1 MSVGT
6 STIRDNIA
14 RVRQTIAEAAVR
26 AGRDPSEVK
35 LVAVSKTKSA
45 EEVAEAAACGL
56 QRFGENRVQEA
67 AAKIPRV
74 RELVASPLEWHLVGT
89 LQRNK
94 VKSAL
99 PLFAILQS
107 VDSLRLAEA
116 IDRQADGAP
125 VPILLEVY
133 LGDDPS
139 RPGFRPGEL
148 TGALPRLAALPG
160 LDFRGLMTVAPL
172 GLDEAGNRAV
182 FAGLR
187 ELRDRLIAGQPG
199 LALPE
204 LSMGMTDDYEQ
215 AIAEGATIVRI
226 GRAIFGERPSR

>member
-1 MSVGT
+1 VSVET
-6 STIRDNIA
+6 SILRDNIA
-14 RVRQTIAEAAVR
+14 RVQQTIAEAAVR

-56 QRFGENRVQEA
+56 RCFGENRVQEA
-67 AAKIPRV
+67 APKMPRV

-99 PLFAILQS
+99 SLFAILQS

-116 IDRQADGAP
+116 IDRQAGGSP
-125 VPILLEVY
+125 VPVLLEVY
-133 LGDDPS
+133 LGDGPN
-139 RPGFRPGEL
+139 RPGFRPGDLVAQLPRL
-148 TGALPRLAALPG
+148 TALPRLEL
-160 LDFRGLMTVAPL
+160 RGLMTVAPL

-187 ELRDRLIAGQPG
+187 ELRHRLVGGQPG
-199 LALPE
+199 LELPE

-226 GRAIFGERPSR
+226 GRAIFGERSSR